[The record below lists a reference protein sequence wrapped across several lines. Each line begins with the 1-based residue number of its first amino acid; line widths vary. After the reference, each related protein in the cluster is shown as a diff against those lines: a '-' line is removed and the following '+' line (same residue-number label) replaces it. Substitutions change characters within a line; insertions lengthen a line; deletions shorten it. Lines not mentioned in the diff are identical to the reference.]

1 LDKFHFK
8 EKGSTEPKIAHLRT
22 EHYTFVVKVKNNE
35 DHTYFGCS
43 NWRAFCKAYGLDEDM
58 NITFDLG
65 NDDVR
70 DNNIDIW
77 VHAEDDLIPV
87 LPPGAFV
94 NRFVRYFILI
104 IEKYLV
110 LIPTKFLYF

>member
-1 LDKFHFK
+1 VLDKFHFK

-70 DNNIDIW
+70 DNNMDIW

-94 NRFVRYFILI
+94 NRFVR
-104 IEKYLV
+104 
-110 LIPTKFLYF
+110 